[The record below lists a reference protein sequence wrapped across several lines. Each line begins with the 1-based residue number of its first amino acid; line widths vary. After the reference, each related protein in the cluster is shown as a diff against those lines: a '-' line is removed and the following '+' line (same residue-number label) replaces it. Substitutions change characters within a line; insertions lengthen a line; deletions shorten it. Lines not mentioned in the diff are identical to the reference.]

1 VCELSDLIELRPSGL
16 EVPLAEGASEPPVTP
31 EEQDRTGLRSR
42 SSGERPS
49 KERQPDPSPDK
60 RDKGTKAKSTERTQ
74 EGTSAETLSVGDQQ
88 KWLRKTRRVRGR
100 GVQKE
105 ETVGPITAVQGG
117 GRGVTLS
124 AKTSQR
130 AHLLP
135 LGGGTGEDP
144 AKETKE
150 EPLSAGEGPATP
162 PGQWTVREA
171 AAPVSRPTDRHRRPP
186 EPPGPPP
193 GWVGSRKEEKKSKGQ
208 VRRERSR
215 DINLFGFSQERKQ
228 WRENRRYA

>member
-1 VCELSDLIELRPSGL
+1 MAWRRCGSLLGGCHSGESQLRAVGVLRHVVCELSDLIELRPSGL

-124 AKTSQR
+124 AKTSQP

-135 LGGGTGEDP
+135 LGGVQE
-144 AKETKE
+144 KI
-150 EPLSAGEGPATP
+150 
-162 PGQWTVREA
+162 
-171 AAPVSRPTDRHRRPP
+171 RPRRLRRSPFQQ
-186 EPPGPPP
+186 GRDLQPPP
-193 GWVGSRKEEKKSKGQ
+193 ASG
-208 VRRERSR
+208 
-215 DINLFGFSQERKQ
+215 L
-228 WRENRRYA
+228 